1 LGDGVIQARRKKLVV
16 AGNGMAGARVVE
28 EILRRAPDRF
38 EIVMYGA
45 EPYGNYNRILLSNVL
60 NRSQK
65 ATEIFINPLEW
76 YRQNGIT
83 LHAGVKVLRIDRER
97 RVVVGAPMRRDGI
110 PYAVG
115 EAGLGDGPPV
125 EEAYDHVILAT
136 GSRPFVPPMEGF
148 GGPGTFLFRT
158 IDDCERIADYARS
171 CTKAAVIGGGLL
183 GLEAARGLLNHGV
196 EVTVLEA
203 APQLMIAQLDP
214 DAGQMLRSTMEG
226 MGVRV
231 LCEKITTRIVA
242 ENGRVTH
249 LLLKDGSRVET
260 DMVVVSAGIR
270 PITEAAAASGLA
282 VDKAVVVDDQM
293 RTSDP
298 EIFALGECVQH
309 RGKIYGLVD
318 PIWEQAGVIAD
329 LLTGKNPDAAY
340 RGSKLGTK
348 LKVMG
353 VELASMG
360 ETKPASP
367 ADEVVV
373 YREPGAGIYKKLIVR
388 EGKLVGAIL
397 LGDTGAAGDLM
408 QTFIAGTTVP
418 ERRSELLF
426 GAPSGEPLLKILD
439 MPDSV
444 QICNCNGV
452 SKKQIVDAVKGGCAS
467 VASVGKC
474 TKAGTG
480 CQSCKGIVAQLVEAY
495 QGAAKADPSEHY
507 YVPGIPLEKAQLVAE
522 IRTRGLKSVS
532 AVFGQLAGGQEDPAS
547 KIGLAS
553 LLKALWPGEYEDER
567 DARFINDR
575 VHANIQKDGTF
586 SVVPRIYG
594 GVTTPAELRRIAEVA
609 EKYKVPMVKITGG
622 QRLDLLGIRKE
633 DLPDVW
639 KELGIPSGHAYTK
652 AFRTCKSC
660 VGTDFCRYGVGDS
673 IALAQKI
680 ERRFQ
685 GIESPHKMK
694 LATAG
699 CPRNCSEAY
708 VKDLG
713 AVAIEGGKWEI
724 YLGGAAGG
732 SVRKG
737 DLLCTVESHDDVL
750 KYMGRF
756 MQYYREHGKYLERSY
771 HFLERVGIEA
781 LRKILVDDTEGI
793 CARLDAD
800 IQKAVDAYKDPWK
813 EAEVPHYPQQFR
825 GPELAEILE
834 VAENNG

>member
-1 LGDGVIQARRKKLVV
+1 MIQATRKKLVV
-16 AGNGMAGARVVE
+16 IGNGMAGARVVE
-28 EILRRAPDRF
+28 EVLKRTPDRF
-38 EIVMYGA
+38 DISMFGA

-65 ATEIFINPLEW
+65 ATEIFINPLAW
-76 YRQNGIT
+76 YDQNRVI
-83 LHAGVKVLRIDRER
+83 LHAGVKALKIDRER
-97 RVVVGAPMRRDGI
+97 RVVVGKALKRDAI
-110 PYAVG
+110 PYA
-115 EAGLGDGPPV
+115 AGDAGVDPAAPV
-125 EEAYDHVILAT
+125 EAPYDHVIIAT

-158 IDDCERIADYARS
+158 IDDCERIAEYAKD
-171 CTKAAVIGGGLL
+171 CKKAAVIGGGLL
-183 GLEAARGLLNHGV
+183 GLEAARGLLTHGV
-196 EVTVLEA
+196 EVSVLEA

-214 DAGQMLRSTMEG
+214 EAGAMLKTTMEG
-226 MGVRV
+226 MGVKV
-231 LCEKITTRIVA
+231 LCEKITTHIVT
-242 ENGRVTH
+242 ENGRITH

-270 PITEAAAASGLA
+270 PITDIASASGLT
-282 VDKAVVVDDQM
+282 VEKAIVCDDQM

-298 EIFALGECVQH
+298 DIYSLGECVQH

-318 PIWEQAGVIAD
+318 PIWEQANVLAD
-329 LLTGKNPDAAY
+329 VLTGNNPKAAY
-340 RGSKLGTK
+340 LGSRLGTK

-360 ETKPASP
+360 ETKPAAP
-367 ADEVVV
+367 TDEVVV
-373 YREPGAGIYKKLIVR
+373 YREPRRGVYKKIILRDDKIA
-388 EGKLVGAIL
+388 GAIL
-397 LGDTGAAGDLM
+397 LGETDTASTLM
-408 QTFIAGTTVP
+408 QLFMGQTKAP
-418 ERRSELLF
+418 DRRSDLLF
-426 GAPSGEPLLKILD
+426 APPEGASMLQVLD
-439 MPDSV
+439 MPDSL

-452 SKKQIVDAVKGGCAS
+452 NKKAIVDAIRGGCGS
-467 VASVGKC
+467 VAKVGAC

-480 CQSCKGIVAQLVEAY
+480 CQSCKPVIAQLVDAY
-495 QGAAKADPSEHY
+495 RDASAVDASEHY
-507 YVPGIPLEKAQLVAE
+507 YVPGVPLEKSQLVEQLRARK
-522 IRTRGLKSVS
+522 IKSVS
-532 AVFGQLAGGQEDPAS
+532 EVFAQLAGGKEDAAS
-547 KIGLAS
+547 KVGLAS
-553 LLKALWPGEYEDER
+553 LLKSLWPDEYVDER

-586 SVVPRIYG
+586 SVVPRIYA
-594 GVTTPAELRRIAEVA
+594 GVTTPSELRRIAEVA

-622 QRLDLLGIRKE
+622 QRIDLLGIKKA
-633 DLPDVW
+633 DLPGIW
-639 KELGIPSGHAYTK
+639 QELGMPSGHAYTK

-680 ERRFQ
+680 EKRFQ

-713 AVAIEGGKWEI
+713 AVAIDGGLWEI

-737 DLLCTVESHDDVL
+737 DLLCTVSSHDDVL

-771 HFLERVGIEA
+771 HFVERVGIEA
-781 LRKILVDDTEGI
+781 LRRILIEDSLGI

-800 IQKAVDAYKDPWK
+800 IQKAVDAYVDPWK
-813 EAEVPHYPQQFR
+813 EADMPAYPAQFN
-825 GPELAEILE
+825 GPELAAVLE